1 MKKNVQDTVIDEVQQ
16 FVRDYFAAN
25 IPSEDYERFNE
36 ELELKILAA
45 FYEHGITSTPNA
57 FKIY

>member
-1 MKKNVQDTVIDEVQQ
+1 MKRNVQDTVIDEVQQ

-25 IPSEDYERFNE
+25 MPNEDAERFNE
-36 ELELKILAA
+36 ELEVKILSA
-45 FYEHGITSTPNA
+45 FYQHGITSTPSA

>member
-1 MKKNVQDTVIDEVQQ
+1 MKRNVQDTVIDEVQQ
-16 FVRDYFAAN
+16 FVRNYFAAN
-25 IPSEDYERFNE
+25 MPKDDIERLNE
-36 ELELKILAA
+36 ELEVKIMAA